1 MAAYDAVTF
10 TEPAPLF
17 AGYHSPHHEALF
29 LGGGGGAP
37 VNPTIQNVTAPANTG
52 DPVHAEIA
60 LDPASGTISRV
71 ILWAFYPALGSSETI
86 FDGDAFTPNYN
97 GASVKTEEDGLVSFD
112 VIHNAGWPSSPR
124 LFIHANTNKGGMTV

>member
-1 MAAYDAVTF
+1 MAAYDATTF
-10 TEPAPLF
+10 TEAPAFF
-17 AGYHSPHHEALF
+17 ANHHSPHHEAFF
-29 LGGGGGAP
+29 LGGGGAP

-52 DPVHAEIA
+52 DKAHAEIA
-60 LDPASGTISRV
+60 LDPANGAISRV

-97 GASVKTEEDGLVSFD
+97 GASVKTESDGLVSFD